1 MKFIHLSDLHLGKR
15 VNGYSMLEDQE
26 YILNEIKAVITAE
39 MPDAVLIAGD
49 VYDKPVPP
57 AEAVRLFDD
66 FLVQLSRW
74 GLKVFVISGNHDSPE
89 RIAFGSRLMD
99 ASGIYL
105 SPVYDGT
112 VTPVSL
118 HDTYGVV
125 DVYMLPFLKPAH
137 VRRFYE
143 TETEQIRSYT
153 DAMQT
158 AISHLPLDHT
168 RRNVLITHQFVTGS
182 VRAESEEISVGGS
195 DNIDASVFAPFDYV
209 ALGHLHT
216 PQNCGQTAPTG
227 AAESSADEQSGAPH
241 DTESSANEQT
251 GATRD
256 TPLSAVEQIGATRIR
271 YCGTPLKYSF
281 SEAKDRKSVT
291 VIELCEKGNLHI
303 HTVPLKPLHDL
314 VELKG
319 TYDTVTARSFYEG
332 TSWQEDYTHITL
344 TDEEDIP
351 DAIGKL
357 RAIYH
362 HLMKLD
368 YDNKRTRSSS
378 EITADLAVEEKTPIQ
393 LFSDF
398 YELQNNQPLNEEQA
412 TFLNGLIETIWEE
425 DV

>member
-39 MPDAVLIAGD
+39 SPDAVLIAGD

-66 FLVQLSRW
+66 FLVQLSRL

-89 RIAFGSRLMD
+89 RIAFGSRLMN

-112 VTPVSL
+112 VTLVSL
-118 HDTYGVV
+118 HDAYGVV
-125 DVYMLPFLKPAH
+125 DVYMLPFIKPAH

-143 TETEQIRSYT
+143 TETEQIQSYT

-158 AISHLPLDHT
+158 ALSHLPLDHT
-168 RRNVLITHQFVTGS
+168 HRNVLITHQFVTGS

-216 PQNCGQTAPTG
+216 PQNCGQTAPTT
-227 AAESSADEQSGAPH
+227 AAESSEDEQADATH
-241 DTESSANEQT
+241 DTELSANEQ
-251 GATRD
+251 A
-256 TPLSAVEQIGATRIR
+256 GATRIR

-291 VIELCEKGNLHI
+291 VIELYEKGNLHI

>member
-39 MPDAVLIAGD
+39 APDAVLIAGD

-66 FLVQLSRW
+66 FLVQFSRL

-118 HDTYGVV
+118 HDAYGVV
-125 DVYMLPFLKPAH
+125 DVYMLPFIKPAH

-143 TETEQIRSYT
+143 TETEQIQSYT

-158 AISHLPLDHT
+158 ALSHLPLDHT
-168 RRNVLITHQFVTGS
+168 HRNVLITHQFVTGS

-216 PQNCGQTAPTG
+216 PQNCGQTAPTT
-227 AAESSADEQSGAPH
+227 AAESSEDEQADATH
-241 DTESSANEQT
+241 DTELST
-251 GATRD
+251 D
-256 TPLSAVEQIGATRIR
+256 TQAGATRIR

-281 SEAKDRKSVT
+281 SEAKDQKSVT
-291 VIELCEKGNLHI
+291 VIELYEKGNLHI